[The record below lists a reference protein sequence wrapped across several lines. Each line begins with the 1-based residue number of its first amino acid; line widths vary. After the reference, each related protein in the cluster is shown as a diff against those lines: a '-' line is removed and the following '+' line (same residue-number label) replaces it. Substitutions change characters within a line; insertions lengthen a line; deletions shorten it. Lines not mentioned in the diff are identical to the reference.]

1 MEEIEKII
9 KEKSNV
15 DEVIL
20 TGCFYCDE
28 ESEVIKEIVNR
39 GFIKVKFEGK
49 TYHAFTGNAEVTYDH
64 MFYIN
69 TKKGFKV
76 SKTKVLETESVV
88 DQSRHI
94 FISDHFPISAQLTA
108 I

>member
-1 MEEIEKII
+1 MNIYGICDKL
-9 KEKSNV
+9 KSV
-15 DEVIL
+15 
-20 TGCFYCDE
+20 
-28 ESEVIKEIVNR
+28 
-39 GFIKVKFEGK
+39 
-49 TYHAFTGNAEVTYDH
+49 
-64 MFYIN
+64 N